1 MICPHCNVSGHIRTR
16 FIDKKKGV
24 SGGKASAAILTGGA
38 SILVTGLSRKEK
50 VTEAHCSNCNNTWD
64 F

>member
-1 MICPHCNVSGHIRTR
+1 MAFYGDNGLYLTCGFVAKRLRTR

-38 SILVTGLSRKEK
+38 SILVTGLS
-50 VTEAHCSNCNNTWD
+50 D
-64 F
+64 QQ